1 MKQFGIRSWM
11 MWLVF
16 AGCAAILSTG
26 VQAQRSAPGR
36 QVGVVL
42 RFEQNAS
49 GQTRAVVAEV
59 VPNSPAERAGLQRG
73 DVLIAISGTKVDGP
87 TAIRLLQRLASEGQ
101 PLSFVVLR
109 DGKEITL
116 SVDSPAGSSASSA
129 SPPPV
134 WLGVVLGEVAPGWGI
149 KGVLV
154 NDVIPG
160 SPADHAGII
169 PGDII
174 THINDTP
181 IDGVSK
187 LQQTVRHMSPGQA
200 CVVHLQRGSRRMQRT
215 AVVRAPSDLQ
225 PPARR
230 LGAINV
236 LKYALIDPQS
246 GEVVFVGTY
255 DPSLPGGP
263 IPYDDIL
270 RDALDS
276 PYPSFS
282 LEPTP
287 QTHQTIE
294 RAQKMVGA
302 DIERMHNDHQYGVQ
316 WANRFMSVI
325 LNDPRA
331 REDWQR
337 LAQKLG
343 DAFGITPQ
351 EAQVILAAAM
361 DQPVNKQQHLQVVA
375 KVMRNIGW
383 TEIADF
389 LQNDDPND
397 AARKLFQNL
406 GIWEQASKV
415 IAAHNAGQLAETEAL
430 KELDAL
436 LYPAL
441 MRRAG
446 VPEDEV
452 NRILQQFRNGRI
464 SSQELN
470 AITMQKLSR
479 VVSARFAEKI
489 MHGFTLTPQALALL
503 YNLPVP
509 RVKPTFNGLN
519 PQGTLGK
526 IFYEADYFLKTLC
539 SNPDVRGRVPSHLTE
554 HEYYLREAQRSGIR
568 IRGGMGAEVGHQ
580 LQPAEVK
587 MRVSP
592 DGTVVA
598 FDSANVRIIGWL
610 KRFVGKDREAENV
623 MKGWIDG
630 YARYLTERYDDY
642 ARVIP
647 EFHRLREA
655 AKVVA
660 LVRWARSAGRKLVPF
675 SPLGLRFN
683 PPQEIDGFWTAV
695 FEVDASSAGL
705 YIVYE
710 GGTEFGKEVGD
721 GWVQPSPSVEI
732 TRSVTQ
738 QLAASAV
745 FSSQA
750 AEAAG
755 QGDLETARDL
765 AERAARAMTG
775 EIDWTTLPD
784 LQGNIPATPSPVAHA
799 GAILQALHSIDESTQ
814 AVRAAQT
821 ALQTA
826 EEATGLSE
834 AERQRIREQAEKLK
848 ASAQSRVEDVK
859 QALERLAKGQANPRE
874 VVVTLREAEPIFIPP
889 AIAHLTATA
898 PTAGTKPA
906 PQTTQTTSTSPQPQ
920 QVDEATMKAKWRA
933 DLAELETQI
942 ARTTEQLRRLTREMQ
957 GMPALFEEWQQMAE
971 EGMEE
976 CVKASANLM
985 IDTATMG
992 LEKHYKD
999 LYEKAEKSGTTPQE
1013 VLERLKRTRKLL
1025 EYFGNART
1033 FADIVDLITREKQT
1047 LAEILEAV
1055 RDGIG
1060 LVLDFTPVK
1069 DHPAAIAWKFGS
1081 NAVDLVHSFA
1091 TGYQAWK
1098 GINQLDHTTEVYL
1111 QQVQE
1116 LSNRLKGLMERAK
1129 ALRARLEE

>member
-1 MKQFGIRSWM
+1 MI
-11 MWLVF
+11 
-16 AGCAAILSTG
+16 
-26 VQAQRSAPGR
+26 
-36 QVGVVL
+36 
-42 RFEQNAS
+42 
-49 GQTRAVVAEV
+49 
-59 VPNSPAERAGLQRG
+59 
-73 DVLIAISGTKVDGP
+73 
-87 TAIRLLQRLASEGQ
+87 
-101 PLSFVVLR
+101 LR

-129 SPPPV
+129 SSPPV
-134 WLGVVLGEVAPGWGI
+134 WLGVVIGEVAPGWGI

-154 NDVIPG
+154 NDVVPG

-174 THINDTP
+174 THI
-181 IDGVSK
+181 
-187 LQQTVRHMSPGQA
+187 
-200 CVVHLQRGSRRMQRT
+200 
-215 AVVRAPSDLQ
+215 
-225 PPARR
+225 
-230 LGAINV
+230 
-236 LKYALIDPQS
+236 
-246 GEVVFVGTY
+246 
-255 DPSLPGGP
+255 
-263 IPYDDIL
+263 DD
-270 RDALDS
+270 
-276 PYPSFS
+276 
-282 LEPTP
+282 
-287 QTHQTIE
+287 
-294 RAQKMVGA
+294 
-302 DIERMHNDHQYGVQ
+302 
-316 WANRFMSVI
+316 
-325 LNDPRA
+325 
-331 REDWQR
+331 
-337 LAQKLG
+337 
-343 DAFGITPQ
+343 
-351 EAQVILAAAM
+351 
-361 DQPVNKQQHLQVVA
+361 
-375 KVMRNIGW
+375 
-383 TEIADF
+383 
-389 LQNDDPND
+389 
-397 AARKLFQNL
+397 
-406 GIWEQASKV
+406 
-415 IAAHNAGQLAETEAL
+415 
-430 KELDAL
+430 
-436 LYPAL
+436 
-441 MRRAG
+441 
-446 VPEDEV
+446 
-452 NRILQQFRNGRI
+452 
-464 SSQELN
+464 
-470 AITMQKLSR
+470 AITMQKLSS

-489 MHGFTLTPQALALL
+489 MHGLTLTPQALTLL

-509 RVKPTFNGLN
+509 RVKPTFYGGLES
-519 PQGTLGK
+519 QSVLGK

-539 SNPDVRGRVPSHLTE
+539 SNPDVRGRVPAHLTE
-554 HEYYLREAQRSGIR
+554 HEYYLRESQRSGIR

-592 DGTVVA
+592 DGTLVA
-598 FDSANVRIIGWL
+598 FDSANVRIVGWL
-610 KRFVGKDREAENV
+610 KRFVGKDKATENAL
-623 MKGWIDG
+623 KGWIDG

-660 LVRWARSAGRKLVPF
+660 LARWAKSARRKLVPF

-683 PPQEIDGFWTAV
+683 QPQEIDGFWTAV

-705 YIVYE
+705 HIVYE
-710 GGTEFGKEVGD
+710 GGTEFGKDVGD
-721 GWVQPSPSVEI
+721 RWVQTSPSVEI
-732 TRSVTQ
+732 TRNVAQ
-738 QLAASAV
+738 QIAASAV

-784 LQGNIPATPSPVAHA
+784 LQGNIPATPSTVAHA
-799 GAILQALHSIDESTQ
+799 GAILQALQVIDESAQ
-814 AVRAAQT
+814 AVRAAHT
-821 ALQTA
+821 ALQA
-826 EEATGLSE
+826 VDEATGLSE

-859 QALERLAKGQANPRE
+859 QALQRLAKGQVSPRE

-889 AIAHLTATA
+889 ALAHLTATA
-898 PTAGTKPA
+898 PNAGTKPA
-906 PQTTQTTSTSPQPQ
+906 PQTTQTASASSQPA
-920 QVDEATMKAKWRA
+920 QVDEAIMKAKWRA

-957 GMPALFEEWQQMAE
+957 GIPAQFEEWQQMAE

-992 LEKHYKD
+992 LEKHYKQI
-999 LYEKAEKSGTTPQE
+999 YEQAEKSGKTPQE

-1033 FADIVDLITREKQT
+1033 FGDIVDLITREKQT

-1069 DHPAAIAWKFGS
+1069 DHPVALAWKFGS

-1116 LSNRLKGLMERAK
+1116 LSNRLKVLMERAK